1 MTTEDTTPTTDAT
14 AAPEGAPAAAPAPEA
29 APGSNGAAEAPVDE
43 LLVGEL
49 LPQEMLAI
57 QQVRGKINQTLMEIG
72 HLEVQKAMKLA
83 ALDQMEGQGQ
93 QVIKDARTRLGLSED
108 VTLQVS
114 PDGKM
119 RRLPPQDNVVPMH
132 PGQAPPAKG

>member
-49 LPQEMLAI
+49 LPQEML
-57 QQVRGKINQTLMEIG
+57 NQTLMEIG
-72 HLEVQKAMKLA
+72 HLEDQKAMKLA